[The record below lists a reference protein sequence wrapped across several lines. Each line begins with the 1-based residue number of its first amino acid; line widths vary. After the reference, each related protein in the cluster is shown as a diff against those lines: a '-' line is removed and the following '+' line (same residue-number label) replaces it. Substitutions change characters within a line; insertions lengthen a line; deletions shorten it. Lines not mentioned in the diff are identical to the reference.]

1 MCCSLCIARYL
12 DRFSTAL
19 PIFHSLIRMITS
31 KPSCIHIY
39 CMLTYAMSRSRPP
52 VHCAVYSAFRRRKR
66 LWGRLVSQPVFPEN
80 TSVIGELSV
89 EQNPAETS
97 LSTEI
102 VESSRPVLEIAP
114 WRLHK
119 TAAAS
124 SPTRMAATADCR
136 AGNSTLATACPTPV
150 RSSSFSPPMK
160 SAKNWPLYPGN
171 SIPLATSTTSWE
183 NSSPRWRK
191 IAFRAATPFPLPISP
206 NSCCTAFP
214 PFAARS
220 RTASAMRAGRKLCP
234 LFSPTVQGPLTTNQR
249 TMNTYKKTAC
259 NPCRMN
265 TYETNDL
272 KFPRMNTYRK
282 TGGWG
287 VLWLRSGRF
296 R

>member
-39 CMLTYAMSRSRPP
+39 CMLTCAMSRSRPP

-119 TAAAS
+119 MAAAS

-171 SIPLATSTTSWE
+171 SRPLATSTTSWE
-183 NSSPRWRK
+183 NSSPLLAQNRISRRDAVSLAY
-191 IAFRAATPFPLPISP
+191 IAQLMLHSLPSVRREIKDGLGHASWQETLSTVFSDGSGAADNQPAHNEHLHE
-206 NSCCTAFP
+206 NS
-214 PFAARS
+214 
-220 RTASAMRAGRKLCP
+220 L
-234 LFSPTVQGPLTTNQR
+234 
-249 TMNTYKKTAC
+249 
-259 NPCRMN
+259 
-265 TYETNDL
+265 
-272 KFPRMNTYRK
+272 
-282 TGGWG
+282 
-287 VLWLRSGRF
+287 
-296 R
+296 